1 MMDCCS
7 SLDGRRQTMS
17 TKHMPTHK
25 NSDHEHNDDIWA
37 PASEIAMMGGLTPLG
52 YSEPDH
58 KARIKSKA
66 GGVCVRPTFPD
77 KTVRSCTP
85 HPSPHPSLWITEGHL
100 QYK

>member
-1 MMDCCS
+1 M
-7 SLDGRRQTMS
+7 
-17 TKHMPTHK
+17 HTHK
-25 NSDHEHNDDIWA
+25 NSDRGHNYDMWA

-66 GGVCVRPTFPD
+66 GCVCVRPTFPE
-77 KTVRSCTP
+77 KAVIRSYTP
-85 HPSPHPSLWITEGHL
+85 HHSLWITEGHL